1 LERASVIFKEIKTV
15 GLIPSATC
23 YNLMLDLCIQHNQLE
38 RVNNLLNEMSSVN
51 IPPDTDTFVVF
62 VKARDLDLVKK
73 VLMPHATLHT
83 SLSHCLFFLSGLFR
97 SQLLCSSLK

>member
-1 LERASVIFKEIKTV
+1 
-15 GLIPSATC
+15 
-23 YNLMLDLCIQHNQLE
+23 MLDLCIQHNQLE

-73 VLMPHATLHT
+73 VLMPHATLHP
-83 SLSHCLFFLSGLFR
+83 SLSHCLFFCRVYSGR
-97 SQLLCSSLK
+97 NCYAQV